1 MSDDT
6 LSQLVADAIA
16 DAMANRTAA
25 VLKWAYAVLATVVA
39 GTAWIVAMVHDV
51 RGSIRE
57 AHREAGEAR
66 AALTELRGTVAGH
79 ERSITV
85 LDSWMRWKGGGG

>member
-6 LSQLVADAIA
+6 LSRLVAEAIA
-16 DAMANRTAA
+16 EAIAHRTAA
-25 VLKWAYAVLATVVA
+25 VLKWAYAVLVAIVA

-57 AHREAGEAR
+57 AHREASEAR
-66 AALTELRGTVAGH
+66 AELAEMRATVLGH
-79 ERSITV
+79 GRSIAV

>member
-6 LSQLVADAIA
+6 LLQLMADTVADVIKKHAAKVVYAAWAGLVAIV
-16 DAMANRTAA
+16 T
-25 VLKWAYAVLATVVA
+25 
-39 GTAWIVAMVHDV
+39 GTAWIVAMVYDV

-57 AHREAGEAR
+57 AHREAALAREALVDLR
-66 AALTELRGTVAGH
+66 ATVTGH

-85 LDSWMRWKGGGG
+85 LNSWMKWKGGGE